1 MTTIS
6 KGLDLPISGQPR
18 QVIESGAIITRVALL
33 GDDYIGMKPTML
45 VGVGDRVKL
54 GTPVFTDKKTAG
66 VTYTSPAC
74 GTVIEVNRG
83 AKRKFQSIVIEVEGE
98 DCEEFQAF
106 QDLGGVS
113 PSQITEALTV
123 SGLWSAFRTRP
134 YGKVPVPGSM
144 PSSIFVQAIDTHPL
158 AASPE
163 VVLKDKGSSFAI
175 GLNAIKA
182 LTEGKTFLCKSPGA
196 DLPGSN
202 VEGVSTHEFAGPHPA
217 GLPGTHIHFLDPVGP
232 SKTVWYINYQDVV
245 AIGQFLETGRIN
257 PVRTISLAGP
267 CVTNPRLIETR
278 LGADLTQ
285 LTDGETTGANLRVVS
300 GSVLGGRTSVSPCNY
315 LGRYHNQVVVLKEG
329 NEREFLG
336 WQKPG
341 FEKFSITRVFASAL
355 TPGKRF
361 AMTTGTHGSERAMV
375 PIGTY
380 ERVMPLDI
388 LPTQLLRALIVR
400 DTEEAQNLGALELE
414 EEDLALCTFVCP
426 GKYEYGEILRDNL
439 TTIEVEG

>member
-1 MTTIS
+1 M
-6 KGLDLPISGQPR
+6 DLPISGEPR
-18 QVIESGAIITRVALL
+18 QIIESGGIVTRVALL

-54 GTPVFTDKKTAG
+54 GTPLFTDKKTAG

-74 GTVIEVNRG
+74 GTVTEINRG
-83 AKRKFQSIVIEVEGE
+83 AKRRFQSIVIEVDGD
-98 DCEEFQAF
+98 DCEEFQVF
-106 QDLGGVS
+106 KDLAGVTAE
-113 PSQITEALTV
+113 QITEALTA

-134 YGKVPVPGSM
+134 YGKVPLPGSV

-158 AASPE
+158 AANPE
-163 VVLKDKGSSFAI
+163 VVLGGKGNPFAI
-175 GLNAIKA
+175 GLNAIKK
-182 LTEGKTFLCKSPGA
+182 LTKGKTFLCKSP
-196 DLPGSN
+196 DTNLPQAN
-202 VEGVSTHEFAGPHPA
+202 VEGVSIHEFAGPHPA

-232 SKTVWYINYQDVV
+232 SKTVWYVNYQDVV
-245 AIGQFLETGRIN
+245 AIGQFLETGRLH
-257 PVRTISLAGP
+257 PSRTISLAGP
-267 CVTNPRLIETR
+267 CVKNPRLIETR
-278 LGADLTQ
+278 LGADILQ
-285 LTDGETTGANLRVVS
+285 LTDGETDGDNLRIVS
-300 GSVLGGRTSVSPCNY
+300 GSVLGGRKTQAPCNF
-315 LGRYHNQVVVLKEG
+315 LGRYHNQITVLKEG
-329 NEREFLG
+329 NDREFLG

-341 FEKFSITRVFASAL
+341 FEKFSITRVFASAM

-400 DTEEAQNLGALELE
+400 DTEDAQNLGALELE

-439 TTIEVEG
+439 TTIEIEG